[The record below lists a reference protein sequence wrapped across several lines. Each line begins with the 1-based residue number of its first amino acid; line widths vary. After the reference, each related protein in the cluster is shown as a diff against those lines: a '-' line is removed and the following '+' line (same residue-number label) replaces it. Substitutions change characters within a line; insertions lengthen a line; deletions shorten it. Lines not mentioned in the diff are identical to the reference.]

1 MNILVIGS
9 GGREHALVWKLLQS
23 RHCPQIFVAPGN
35 AGTAE
40 IATNIAVSALDFE
53 VLKDI
58 VLQKNISMLV
68 VGPEDPLVAGIFDFF
83 QKDEQL
89 QHVQVVGPSAEA
101 AKLEGSKA
109 FAKVFMQENNI
120 PTAEYREFS
129 VENLTEGIAYIATQT
144 PPIVLKADG
153 LAAGKGVLICQNIA
167 EAQAEFRAMIGGKF
181 GEASQKVVIEQFFDG
196 VEFSVFALTD
206 GKSYQILPPAKD
218 YKRVGEGDT
227 GLNTG
232 GMGAVSPV
240 PFADAAMMKK
250 VEDRIVRPTI
260 EGLQKRKMTYH
271 GFVFFGLICVK
282 GEPFVIEYNVR
293 LGDPETEV
301 VLPRLENDLLEL
313 FLSLRQGNLA
323 AQNIKTDSQAAATVM
338 LVASGYPNEYEKGK
352 IMTGWDTTT
361 GSFLFHAGTKKENN
375 GDIVTNGGRI
385 LAITSFGKNI
395 SNAVEIC
402 IQNAEKIKFEGK
414 NYRKDIGKDV

>member
-23 RHCPQIFVAPGN
+23 RHRPQIFVAPGN

-40 IATNIAVSALDFE
+40 IATNIAVSVLDFE
-53 VLKDI
+53 ALKNI
-58 VLQKNISMLV
+58 VLQNNISMLV

-101 AKLEGSKA
+101 SKLEGSKA

-120 PTAEYREFS
+120 PTAAYREFS
-129 VENLTEGIAYIATQT
+129 VENLEQGIAYIATQT

-153 LAAGKGVLICQNIA
+153 LAAGKGVLICENIA

-181 GEASQKVVIEQFFDG
+181 GEASQKVVIEQFLDG

-206 GKSYQILPPAKD
+206 GKSYQILPAAKD

-240 PFADAAMMKK
+240 PLADAAMMKK

-271 GFVFFGLICVK
+271 GFVFFGLISVK

-301 VLPRLENDLLEL
+301 VLPRLENDLVEL

-323 AQNIKTDSQAAATVM
+323 GQNITTNSQAAATVM
-338 LVASGYPNEYEKGK
+338 LVAGGYPNEYEKGK
-352 IMTGWDTTT
+352 IVSGWDTTT

-385 LAITSFGKNI
+385 LAITSFGENI
-395 SNAVEIC
+395 SDAVEIC

>member
-23 RHCPQIFVAPGN
+23 RHRPQIFVAPGN

-40 IATNIAVSALDFE
+40 IATNIAVSVLDFE
-53 VLKDI
+53 ALKNI

-120 PTAEYREFS
+120 PTAEYQEFS
-129 VENLTEGIAYIATQT
+129 VENLAEGIAYIATQT

-153 LAAGKGVLICQNIA
+153 LAAGKGVLICENIA

-181 GEASQKVVIEQFFDG
+181 GEASQKVVIEQFLDG

-206 GKSYQILPPAKD
+206 GESYQILPPAKD

-271 GFVFFGLICVK
+271 GFVFFGLISVK

-323 AQNIKTDSQAAATVM
+323 AQDIKTDSQAAATVM
-338 LVASGYPNEYEKGK
+338 LVAGSYPNEYEKGK